1 VTDPDQPRTDPV
13 VDRVNELTT
22 TFLDMVAA
30 LAVVAGCGY
39 AVWTAYGPAWGLIVA
54 GVVLTV
60 LSALAQLRSRPR
72 TVKPSRA
79 GPAEVP
85 GPSDPGVLHIA
96 GGR

>member
-22 TFLDMVAA
+22 TFMDVAA
-30 LAVVAGCGY
+30 ALLLAGGCGY
-39 AVWTAYGPAWGLIVA
+39 AVWVTFGLAWGMIVTA
-54 GVVLTV
+54 VALMV

-72 TVKPSRA
+72 VQAYEPVE
-79 GPAEVP
+79 PVEMP
-85 GPSDPGVLHIA
+85 GPSHAGNLHIA